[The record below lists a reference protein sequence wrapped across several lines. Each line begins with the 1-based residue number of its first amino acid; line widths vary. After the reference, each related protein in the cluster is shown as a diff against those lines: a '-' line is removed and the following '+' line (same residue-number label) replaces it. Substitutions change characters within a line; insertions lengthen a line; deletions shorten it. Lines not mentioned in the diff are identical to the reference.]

1 MDRTA
6 PSLITPARIAFVVAA
21 VVVFILDRV
30 TKGLVNASIDLG
42 QEVPAVPHLVWIT
55 NTRNSGA
62 AFGVAQSGALIF
74 LLASI
79 IVALAIVYYVVRN
92 RPGPATAILLGL
104 VLGGTLGNGYDRLFH
119 GFVTDFITVHWWP
132 VFNDADSA
140 ISIGVVLLLAGYALR
155 RRGEG

>member
-6 PSLITPARIAFVVAA
+6 PSLITPARLAFVVVA
-21 VVVFILDRV
+21 VVVFILDRI

-42 QEVPAVPHLVWIT
+42 HEVPAVPGPVWIT

-62 AFGVAQSGALIF
+62 AFGLAQSGGLVF
-74 LLASI
+74 LLASLV
-79 IVALAIVYYVVRN
+79 VALAIVFYVVRN
-92 RPGPATAILLGL
+92 PLGTPSAILLGL

-132 VFNDADSA
+132 VFNVADSA

-155 RRGEG
+155 RRAED